1 MKKLLPIT
9 MFVLLA
15 FASCQRGPVMY
26 EKAENPRQLV
36 VNVEKF
42 VKQTE
47 KNAKHYSVEDWQV
60 AIDQFVVMS
69 KDYVENRNRLT
80 EEEQMRYDNARVQ
93 FVNIAGAKGGEELVV
108 QIKETYSRIVN

>member
-15 FASCQRGPVMY
+15 FAGCQRGPAMY
-26 EKAENPRQLV
+26 EKSENPRQLV
-36 VNVEKF
+36 GNVEKF

-47 KNAKHYSVEDWQV
+47 KKSKHYSAEDWQV
-60 AIDQFVVMS
+60 AIEQFVVMS
-69 KDYVENRNRLT
+69 KDYVENCNRLT

-93 FVNIAGAKGGEELVV
+93 FVNIVGAKGSEELVR
-108 QIKETYSRIVN
+108 QIKETYSRIID